1 MKKIG
6 LIIEG
11 GGLRGLFATGVLDL
25 FMDNSLEF
33 PYISGVS
40 YGSVNA
46 FSYISKQRGRTKRI
60 ADRFVNDPRYMG
72 WGNMLKE
79 GNYFSTEFGYR
90 TIPEKLEIFDL
101 ETFKKSKTIFNMV
114 VTNCKTGKPEYLEK
128 SNLNNEELIDGLR
141 AGASLPFISKMVTI
155 KGNLYL
161 DGGISDSIPVK
172 KAVEEGYK
180 KNVVIL
186 TRPGDYRKNPTSF
199 KLAGRLVYRKFPE
212 LIRAMEERF
221 QVYNETLDY
230 IESEE
235 RAGSLL
241 VLRPERDMKIGRLEK
256 DLHKLH
262 KIYLHG
268 MEVAEKK
275 FEELK
280 EFIS

>member
-33 PYISGVS
+33 PYINGVS

-72 WGNMLKE
+72 WGNVLKE
-79 GNYFSTEFGYR
+79 GNFFATEFGYK
-90 TIPEKLEIFDL
+90 TIPEKLEFFDL

-114 VTNCKTGKPEYLEK
+114 VTNCETGKAEYLEK
-128 SNLNNEELIDGLR
+128 NTLSGDELMDGLR
-141 AGASLPFISKMVTI
+141 AGASLPFISKMVKI
-155 KGNLYL
+155 KGKLYL
-161 DGGISDSIPVK
+161 DGGMTDSIPLR
-172 KAVEEGYK
+172 KAVDDGYK

-186 TRPGDYRKNPTSF
+186 TRPRDYRKNPMKF
-199 KLAGRLVYRKFPE
+199 KPLGRLFYRKYPE
-212 LIRAMEERF
+212 MVRAMENRF

-230 IESEE
+230 IDSEE
-235 RAGSLL
+235 KSGSIL
-241 VLRPERDMKIGRLEK
+241 VIRPERDLQVGRLEK
-256 DLHKLH
+256 NLQKLH
-262 KIYLHG
+262 RVYIHG
-268 MEVAEKK
+268 MEVGEKK
-275 FEELK
+275 LEEIG